1 MINLRKK
8 YCKYYFLSI
17 VPFKGGAAAKMMHSM
32 GALQTFCMCDTC
44 LGARWEAWTGT
55 LLHMCCPSAVDAERC
70 SARMQCMLC
79 ERTPAVI
86 GDKATEKWFDI
97 WIAWVLSLN
106 ANWFVDWDHYCSH
119 LKGSHP
125 DYLIT
130 VVEEV
135 GQNIKNGCF
144 WKDQFLKKH
153 EHDEHIINLYCI
165 T

>member
-1 MINLRKK
+1 M
-8 YCKYYFLSI
+8 
-17 VPFKGGAAAKMMHSM
+17 PFKGGAAAKMMHSR
-32 GALQTFCMCDTC
+32 GALWAFCVCDTC

-55 LLHMCCPSAVDAERC
+55 LLHTCCPSAVDAERC

-79 ERTPAVI
+79 ERTPAGYWRQSHRKYV
-86 GDKATEKWFDI
+86 WYMNRLRFN
-97 WIAWVLSLN
+97 N
-106 ANWFVDWDHYCSH
+106 AEWNQVEANRFVDWDHCSSH

-144 WKDQFLKKH
+144 WKDQFLKKKKKKNSCTSWKH
-153 EHDEHIINLYCI
+153 SPF
-165 T
+165 